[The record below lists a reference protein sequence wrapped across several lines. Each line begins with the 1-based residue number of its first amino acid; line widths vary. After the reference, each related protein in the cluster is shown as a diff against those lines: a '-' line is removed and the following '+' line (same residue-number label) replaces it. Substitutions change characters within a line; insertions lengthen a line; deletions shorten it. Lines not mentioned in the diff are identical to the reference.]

1 MADPIL
7 YGPAYSTYVRT
18 ARLALEEKGV
28 SHQLVE
34 VDFLQGEMP
43 AEQVARHP
51 FGKVPAF
58 EHDGFALYEACAISR
73 YIDMAFAG
81 PALQPTD
88 AKGAARMTQ
97 IVSVL
102 DSYAYGPTISQ
113 LVIQRM
119 VQPMLGGQS
128 DEAAISAALPAVDK
142 AMAALDALI
151 GDNAWL
157 AGDALSLADLHAAP
171 IFAYFTA
178 TPEAAS
184 ILADKP
190 GLHRWWEAS
199 TRQHGQDPAT
209 ARLGRISRPVDLGT
223 RGAFGRVRE
232 PAFVHPVHSRNTDA
246 AAGKV
251 GLRRRL
257 NGIETADARKPNT
270 RARRKTFYLF

>member
-28 SHQLVE
+28 PHQLVE

-58 EHDGFALYEACAISR
+58 EHNGFALYEACAIAR
-73 YIDMAFAG
+73 YIDMAFDG
-81 PALQPTD
+81 PSLQPVD
-88 AKGAARMTQ
+88 ARGAARMTQ

-128 DEAAISAALPAVDK
+128 DEAAISAALPDVDK
-142 AMAALDALI
+142 AMAALEALI
-151 GDNAWL
+151 GGNAWL

-190 GLHRWWEAS
+190 GLHRWWEAM
-199 TRQHGQDPAT
+199 Q
-209 ARLGRISRPVDLGT
+209 ARDSMTKTQPQLG
-223 RGAFGRVRE
+223 
-232 PAFVHPVHSRNTDA
+232 
-246 AAGKV
+246 
-251 GLRRRL
+251 
-257 NGIETADARKPNT
+257 
-270 RARRKTFYLF
+270 